1 MKRSL
6 GFDFDIFCQP
16 GLGEGSVCSTA
27 VENAPRDLEVVGS
40 NPTECRT
47 FFSPS
52 VKCPLSGS
60 LRWSSSSPDA
70 KRYQTVQPGQNVLNK
85 YGLVKKLALESK
97 LRSARTET
105 TPAGMQ
111 CGSGMSINAN
121 AQVPKGSTDI

>member
-1 MKRSL
+1 MQK
-6 GFDFDIFCQP
+6 G
-16 GLGEGSVCSTA
+16 
-27 VENAPRDLEVVGS
+27 
-40 NPTECRT
+40 
-47 FFSPS
+47 
-52 VKCPLSGS
+52 
-60 LRWSSSSPDA
+60 
-70 KRYQTVQPGQNVLNK
+70 YQTVQPGQNVLNK